1 LTHGIKLYP
10 PGAPATVAAGSTAAS
25 TTEPV
30 VAEEYDEVV
39 FTDPNRAFADALHSI
54 SSLPTVESQYA
65 QKDHFL
71 VFSDADDANMLL
83 EAQQFVQDQLASVK
97 QRMLHVDAEMKEV
110 DASLIELDRS
120 SRAAAATKKVKQQQ
134 QPQQSQQQQLQ
145 PLLPP
150 QPQPQKP

>member
-10 PGAPATVAAGSTAAS
+10 PGAAATVVAGSTAS

-30 VAEEYDEVV
+30 VAEDYDEIV

-54 SSLPTVESQYA
+54 SSLPTIESQYS

-71 VFSDADDANMLL
+71 VFSDADDAKILL

-97 QRMLHVDAEMKEV
+97 QRMQHVDAEMKEV
-110 DASLIELDRS
+110 DAALIELDRS
-120 SRAAAATKKVKQQQ
+120 SRAAAAAKKQKQQQ
-134 QPQQSQQQQLQ
+134 QQQQH
-145 PLLPP
+145 PTPA
-150 QPQPQKP
+150 QKP

>member
-10 PGAPATVAAGSTAAS
+10 PGAPATVAAGSTGTAAS

-54 SSLPTVESQYA
+54 SSLPTVESQYS

-71 VFSDADDANMLL
+71 VFSDADDANVLL

-110 DASLIELDRS
+110 DAALIELDRS

-134 QPQQSQQQQLQ
+134 QPQQQHS